1 MQPFNPYGI
10 PQMAMPF
17 PTMVMRPQ
25 MVPVMMAPPGGVR
38 PLGAPP
44 LHLARPIT
52 TGPVIVAPP
61 KPRIEK
67 PIALY
72 IGHLTSLV
80 KDDFFKTLLAY
91 CGHMKS
97 WKRVTNSFGFVEYY
111 SPDSALRAMRV
122 LGGRMLLGKSV
133 LVNADKKTKELL
145 DQYTKDVQ
153 QGKVRPLTHP
163 GDDAIGKTGP
173 QIMSDQDA
181 VATNLIQ
188 TLIATETEK
197 QGMKQDAP
205 KIDTEVKTPSKSP
218 SVSKPSTR
226 SKSAETAKIT
236 VSVSTSK
243 SRVKSPSRK
252 RSRSRSKTRSRSRSK
267 SKERRKRSRRRR
279 SRSRSRRSRSRSH
292 SRRHRRKRSRKKR
305 KKERRKRSNRSQ
317 SSEPRKR
324 EKNEKREKRKVVE
337 KEVEHDPTD
346 LPEPGSSRAPK
357 DAKEL
362 VSYIPKD
369 QEKLFQ
375 YPIDWELVEKNDL
388 VEKVM
393 RVWIDARIQEYLGEQ
408 EADLTNFAV
417 GLLAHHIPPKDIK
430 SEMEMVLV
438 EDAEGFV
445 VKMWRRIIFESLK
458 VKYTIS

>member
-1 MQPFNPYGI
+1 
-10 PQMAMPF
+10 
-17 PTMVMRPQ
+17 
-25 MVPVMMAPPGGVR
+25 VMMAPPGGIR
-38 PLGAPP
+38 PLGTPLPLAP
-44 LHLARPIT
+44 PIT
-52 TGPVIVAPP
+52 TSPVVIAPP
-61 KPRIEK
+61 KPRVEK

-97 WKRVTNSFGFVEYY
+97 WKRVTSSFGFVEYY
-111 SPDSALRAMRV
+111 SPDSALRCMRV

-145 DQYTKDVQ
+145 DQYTKDVK

-163 GDDAIGKTGP
+163 GDDAIGKTGE
-173 QIMSDQDA
+173 QILTDQDA

-188 TLIATETEK
+188 TLIASETEK
-197 QGMKQDAP
+197 KGLKQDDAKEEKSHSEP
-205 KIDTEVKTPSKSP
+205 RTTIKSKSP
-218 SVSKPSTR
+218 ETEKVLPS
-226 SKSAETAKIT
+226 I
-236 VSVSTSK
+236 STSMSRIK
-243 SRVKSPSRK
+243 SRSRK
-252 RSRSRSKTRSRSRSK
+252 RSPSPSRSETRSHSRSK
-267 SKERRKRSRRRR
+267 SRRNRSKHKRPRSLSRR
-279 SRSRSRRSRSRSH
+279 SRSRSRR
-292 SRRHRRKRSRKKR
+292 RHRRRRKKR
-305 KKERRKRSNRSQ
+305 KKERRKRSKRRSE
-317 SSEPRKR
+317 SAHSPKR
-324 EKNEKREKRKVVE
+324 EKKETQKEEKKTFVP
-337 KEVEHDPTD
+337 DPNN
-346 LPEPGSSRAPK
+346 LPVPGSATAPTN
-357 DAKEL
+357 AKEL

-369 QEKLFQ
+369 QEKLFD
-375 YPIDWELVEKNDL
+375 YPIDWKLVEKNDL

-438 EDAEGFV
+438 EDAEPFV